1 MENINLN
8 RVDFPCLY
16 GIVRFAKT
24 TTQHIEEVFSYMIEQ
39 KGLSDQLPNEIQS
52 AFNELQILHYLR
64 KAGFKKKFGFT
75 CSKLFQLVFVLVFYH
90 KNWFQ
95 LLESNK
101 GESFPGKDTVYRFLN
116 HCGYAW
122 RRFLLF
128 LSSATVAK
136 VHSLTKKDACF
147 VVDDSMFDRNRSKAV
162 ELLARCFDHAKSR
175 YCKGFRMLTLGWSD
189 GQTFIPLDFALLS
202 SSKSQINGISADI
215 DKRSLGYKRRLE
227 ALKSAPQLIPEMI
240 GRALVQG
247 VTASYVLMDSWF
259 TFAPLIQTII
269 KQGLDVIGMVKA
281 SNQRYLVGKRSLS
294 LKELY
299 QAATPVSGQKG
310 ILRSIRAQMVP
321 NIPVKIVFVRHR
333 TKKNEW
339 LAILS
344 TDCTLSEEEII
355 RIYGIRWDIETF
367 FKCIKS
373 LLRLQKEFQGR
384 SYDLLISHT
393 TIVFTRYILLAW
405 QQRCNTDERTLG
417 GLFMQLADELNELD
431 WAIALTTLLD
441 LLSDISANV
450 NKKIRQFIDC
460 QLRDWFA
467 GLPNYIKL
475 YLPNLNCES

>member
-1 MENINLN
+1 
-8 RVDFPCLY
+8 
-16 GIVRFAKT
+16 
-24 TTQHIEEVFSYMIEQ
+24 MIEQ
-39 KGLSDQLPNEIQS
+39 KCLNNQLPNEIK
-52 AFNELQILHYLR
+52 ATFKELQILEHLR
-64 KAGFKKKFGFT
+64 KAGFQKKFGFT
-75 CSKLFQLVFVLVFYH
+75 CSYLFQLVFALVFYH

-101 GESFPGKDTVYRFLN
+101 SELFPGKDTVYRFLN

-122 RRFLLF
+122 RRFLSF
-128 LSSATVAK
+128 LSSATIAK
-136 VHSLTKKDACF
+136 VYDLAKKDACF

-162 ELLARCFDHAKSR
+162 ELLARCFDHAKNR

-202 SSKSQINGISADI
+202 SSKSQINGIYADI
-215 DKRSLGYKRRLE
+215 DKRSSGYKRRLE
-227 ALKSAPQLIPEMI
+227 ALKSAPELIPEMI

-259 TFAPLIQTII
+259 TFAPLIRAITQ
-269 KQGLDVIGMVKA
+269 QGLDVIGMVKG
-281 SNQRYLVGKRSLS
+281 SNQRYLMGKRSLS

-299 QAATPVSGQKG
+299 QVATPVTGKKG
-310 ILRSIRAQMVP
+310 ILRSIRVQMVP

-367 FKCIKS
+367 FKCTKS

-417 GLFMQLADELNELD
+417 GLFMHLADEMNELD
-431 WAIALTTLLD
+431 WAVALTTLLD
-441 LLSDISANV
+441 LFSDISANV
-450 NKKIRQFIDC
+450 SKKIRKFIDC
-460 QLRDWFA
+460 QLRDWIA
-467 GLPNYIKL
+467 GLPIYIKL
-475 YLPNLNCES
+475 YLPNLQCES

>member
-1 MENINLN
+1 
-8 RVDFPCLY
+8 
-16 GIVRFAKT
+16 
-24 TTQHIEEVFSYMIEQ
+24 MIEQ
-39 KGLSDQLPNEIQS
+39 KGLGNQLPNEIKA
-52 AFNELQILHYLR
+52 AFKELQISEYLR
-64 KAGFKKKFGFT
+64 KAGLRKKFGFT
-75 CSKLFQLVFVLVFYH
+75 CSYLFQLVFALVFYH

-95 LLESNK
+95 LLQTNKSESI
-101 GESFPGKDTVYRFLN
+101 PGKDAVYRFLN

-122 RRFLLF
+122 RRFLSL

-136 VHSLTKKDACF
+136 VHALTKRDACII
-147 VVDDSMFDRNRSKAV
+147 VDDSMFERNRSKTV
-162 ELLARCFDHAKSR
+162 ELLARCFDHAKSC

-215 DKRSLGYKRRLE
+215 DKRSTGYKRRME
-227 ALKSAPQLIPEMI
+227 ALKSAPELIPKMI
-240 GRALVQG
+240 KRALDQG

-259 TFAPLIQTII
+259 TFAPLIQSVTR
-269 KQGLDVIGMVKA
+269 QGIDVIGMVKD
-281 SNQRYLVGKRSLS
+281 SNQRYRVGKRLLS

-299 QAATPVSGQKG
+299 QAAGPVASRKG
-310 ILRSIRAQMVP
+310 ILRSIQTYMVP
-321 NIPVKIVFVRHR
+321 NIQVKIVFVRHR

-344 TDCTLSEEEII
+344 TDCSLSEEEII

-367 FKCIKS
+367 FKCTKS

-417 GLFMQLADELNELD
+417 GLFMCLADELNELD
-431 WAIALTTLLD
+431 WAVALTTLLD
-441 LLSDISANV
+441 LLADISVKAS
-450 NKKIRQFIDC
+450 KKIRKFIDC
-460 QLRDWFA
+460 QLLNWFS
-467 GLPNYIKL
+467 GLPNYIKF
-475 YLPNLNCES
+475 YLPNLVCES

>member
-1 MENINLN
+1 LICEKN
-8 RVDFPCLY
+8 
-16 GIVRFAKT
+16 T
-24 TTQHIEEVFSYMIEQ
+24 TNHPEEVFSSMIEQ
-39 KGLSDQLPNEIQS
+39 KGLSNQLPNEIKT
-52 AFNELQILHYLR
+52 AFKELQIIEHLR

-75 CSKLFQLVFVLVFYH
+75 CSYLFQLVFVLVFYH

-101 GESFPGKDTVYRFLN
+101 GEAFPGKDAVYRFLN
-116 HCGYAW
+116 HCNYAW
-122 RRFLLF
+122 RRFLSF
-128 LSSATVAK
+128 LSSATIAK
-136 VHSLTKKDACF
+136 VHDLTKKAAVF
-147 VVDDSMFDRNRSKAV
+147 VVDDSMFNRDRSKAV
-162 ELLARCFDHAKSR
+162 ELLARCFDHAKNR

-202 SSKSQINGISADI
+202 SPKSQINGMSDSV
-215 DKRSLGYKRRLE
+215 DKRSSGYKRRLE
-227 ALKSAPQLIPEMI
+227 ALKSAPELIPEMI
-240 GRALVQG
+240 KRALSQG

-259 TFAPLIQTII
+259 TFAPLIQAIT

-281 SNQRYLVGKRSLS
+281 ANQRYLVGQRSLS

-299 QAATPVSGQKG
+299 QVAAPVAGNKK
-310 ILRSIRAQMVP
+310 ILRSVRAQMAP
-321 NIPVKIVFVRHR
+321 NIPVIIVFVRHC

-367 FKCIKS
+367 FKCTKS

-405 QQRCNTDERTLG
+405 QQRCNTDVRTLG
-417 GLFMQLADELNELD
+417 GLFAQLADELNELD
-431 WAIALTTLLD
+431 WAIALNALLD
-441 LLSDISANV
+441 LLSDLSANV
-450 NKKIRQFIDC
+450 SKRIRKFIDC
-460 QLRDWFA
+460 QLLNWFA

-475 YLPNLNCES
+475 YLPNLSCET